1 MASPKSIARLLKRSA
16 VDFWNNDSLTMAAA
30 PSYSTGFSLPAL
42 LILILMVAGRF
53 VGAEAVQEALQTELG
68 GMIGASG
75 REQIGTILEH
85 AQQPE
90 IGFGVASIAGV
101 VFLIVGA
108 TGALVQL
115 QASLNRTWGVKPDP
129 EAGGIR
135 NFLMK
140 RLLSFGMILGIAFLL
155 LVSLVIS
162 AALAAMGAYLRN
174 LLPGVGAGLLEL
186 LNNSISF
193 GVITVLFAGMFKFLP
208 DAEIAWRDVWVGA
221 AVTALFFVL
230 GKFGIGFYLGQSDPG
245 EPFGAAASLA
255 ILLVWIYYASLIL
268 FFGAEF
274 TETWARERGSG
285 IAPEAGAVRI
295 VKEEHEVRDETRPP
309 REDGGAPATG

>member
-1 MASPKSIARLLKRSA
+1 MASSRSVITILKRTA
-16 VDFWNNDSLTMAAA
+16 VDFWRNDSLTMAGAL
-30 PSYSTGFSLPAL
+30 SYSTVFSLPAI

-53 VGAEAVQEALQTELG
+53 AGTETVQEALQTELG
-68 GMIGASG
+68 GMMGASG

-85 AQQPE
+85 ARRPD
-90 IGFGVASIAGV
+90 IGFGIASLVGIGV
-101 VFLIVGA
+101 LIVGA
-108 TGALVQL
+108 TGAMVQL
-115 QASLNRTWGVKPDP
+115 QTSLNRTWEVKPDP

-140 RLLSFGMILGIAFLL
+140 RMLSFGMILGIAFLL

-162 AALAAMGAYLRN
+162 AGLAVLGTYLGSI
-174 LLPGVGAGLLEL
+174 LPGIGAGLLEL
-186 LNNSISF
+186 ANNMISF

-208 DAEIAWRDVWVGA
+208 DAEISWRDVWVGA
-221 AVTALFFVL
+221 AVTSLFFVL
-230 GKFGIGFYLGQSDPG
+230 GKFAIGIYLGQSDPG

-274 TETWARERGSG
+274 TETWAKVRGSG
-285 IAPEAGAVRI
+285 IRPEAGAVR
-295 VKEEHEVRDETRPP
+295 VVTEEVELR
-309 REDGGAPATG
+309 GGANEPAPETS